1 MEFKLK
7 LITIVQARLDSTR
20 LPGKVLK
27 KYNKIALLELL
38 IKRLQRSKKINKI
51 VVATSISSSN
61 LKIKK
66 LCAKLNIHCYR
77 GSETDLIIDI
87 IKLQNYSNLR
97 T

>member
-66 LCAKLNIHCYR
+66 L
-77 GSETDLIIDI
+77 
-87 IKLQNYSNLR
+87 
-97 T
+97 